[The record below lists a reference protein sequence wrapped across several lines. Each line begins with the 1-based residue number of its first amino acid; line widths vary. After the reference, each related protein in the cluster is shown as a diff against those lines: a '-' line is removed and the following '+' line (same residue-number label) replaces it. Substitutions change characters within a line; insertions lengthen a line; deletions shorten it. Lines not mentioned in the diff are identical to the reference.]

1 MTTKK
6 KKYVESTRN
15 IAMKFENLKKRYADP
30 DVGLSDFEVKMMNA
44 FERELKERG
53 YFESPKAKR
62 GSRAS

>member
-6 KKYVESTRN
+6 KKPVESTRN
-15 IAMKFENLKKRYADP
+15 IAMKFENLSRRWKDP
-30 DVGLSDFEVKMMNA
+30 DCELSEFEVKMMHA